1 MLDTNFLIIPEFFI
15 YIIGSGSYYNNSFID
30 KLKRR
35 INGYIRKIIII
46 IIRLLGLTIKTN
58 KKIVNFAHPASG
70 NDILRTVIHSIA
82 GGRHLKLIERE
93 KDKFGNRAEMT
104 LDFLINNY
112 L

>member
-1 MLDTNFLIIPEFFI
+1 M
-15 YIIGSGSYYNNSFID
+15 
-30 KLKRR
+30 
-35 INGYIRKIIII
+35 
-46 IIRLLGLTIKTN
+46 LGLTIKTN

-104 LDFLINNY
+104 LDFLINNDKRMKNDDIINY
-112 L
+112 HLANNKKTKEFCQYFIDNNYIFTN